1 MIIDA
6 TFWVA
11 ISFFIFLFGL
21 IYLKVP
27 NKINNSLNA
36 KINEIVKELNE
47 AKKLKSEAKNL
58 LSDYESKIDKSKK
71 ETKEIIAKAR
81 KESEAAI
88 IEKNK
93 KFHQMMEDR
102 KRNAEHKIAQMKQNA
117 LDEIKNMSIA
127 ISIKAVK
134 NIIKNSIDEKKLEKI
149 YIDSLEQ
156 TKKALKITRV

>member
-102 KRNAEHKIAQMKQNA
+102 KRNAELKIAQMKQNA

-127 ISIKAVK
+127 ISIEAVK

>member
-27 NKINNSLNA
+27 NKINHLLDT
-36 KINEIVKELNE
+36 KIKEIVKELNE
-47 AKKLKSEAKNL
+47 AKELKSEAKNL

-71 ETKEIIAKAR
+71 ETKEIIATAR
-81 KESEAAI
+81 KDSETSI

-102 KRNAEHKIAQMKQNA
+102 KRNAEQKIAQMKLNA
-117 LDEIKNMSIA
+117 LAEIKNTSIK
-127 ISIKAVK
+127 ISIEAVK

-156 TKKALKITRV
+156 TKKALKVTRV

>member
-21 IYLKVP
+21 IYIKIP
-27 NKINNSLNA
+27 NKINNSLDA

-102 KRNAEHKIAQMKQNA
+102 KRNAELKIAQMKQNA

-127 ISIKAVK
+127 ISIEAVK
-134 NIIKNSIDEKKLEKI
+134 NIIKNSIDKKKLDKL
-149 YIDSLEQ
+149 YAKNLEQ
-156 TKKALKITRV
+156 VKTELNRTKA